1 MIESKKQLAQQVI
14 SSGEEWLTEL
24 DTNQLRDLL
33 FLDRSAILD
42 DEAD

>member
-33 FLDRSAILD
+33 FLDKSAILD
-42 DEAD
+42 DETD